1 MPLVVKAHHPWKFRV
16 MLALLLV
23 ALILIGWAIFEYGR
37 FSAGYDSVEATHEHK
52 VLLDHVDDLEE
63 QIEKLREEKAVL
75 ERAAQIERKAYD
87 ELDTTLKVLQA
98 EIIELKEELAF
109 YRGIVSPKD
118 AAHGL
123 HLQRFRIEPSGKPR
137 GYRYKVILT
146 QVLNDDRNARG
157 VIRIN
162 IQGMQKGEPKVLGL
176 NQVSEK
182 NVKELEYRFKYF
194 QNVEGE
200 IQLPEDFKPQRVII
214 SVVPNQRDQDAFE
227 KTFDW
232 STSSKQ

>member
-1 MPLVVKAHHPWKFRV
+1 MPLVVKKHNPWKLRI
-16 MLALLLV
+16 LLV
-23 ALILIGWAIFEYGR
+23 LVLIVLVLAGWALFEYGR
-37 FSAGYDSVEATHEHK
+37 FSAGYDSIEANHDRK
-52 VLLDHVDDLEE
+52 VLLDHVGDLEA

-87 ELDTTLKVLQA
+87 ALDTTLKVLQA
-98 EIIELKEELAF
+98 EILELKEELAF

-118 AAHGL
+118 TAHGL
-123 HLQRFRIEPSGKPR
+123 HIQRFRIEPNGMPR

-146 QVLNDDRNARG
+146 QVLSDDYHARG

-162 IQGMQKGEPKVLGL
+162 IEGMQQGEPRVLGL
-176 NQVSEK
+176 NQVTEK

-200 IQLPEDFKPQRVII
+200 IQLPEGFKAQRVKI
-214 SVVPNQRDQDAFE
+214 SVVPSQRGHDAFD
-227 KTFDW
+227 KTFEW
-232 STSSKQ
+232 PTTSKQ

>member
-1 MPLVVKAHHPWKFRV
+1 MLVLVLLGLV
-16 MLALLLV
+16 LA
-23 ALILIGWAIFEYGR
+23 GWALFEYGR
-37 FSAGYDSVEATHEHK
+37 FSAGYDSVEATHDHK
-52 VLLDHVDDLEE
+52 VLLDHVDELEE

-98 EIIELKEELAF
+98 EILELKEELAF

-118 AAHGL
+118 SASGL
-123 HLQRFRIEPSGKPR
+123 QLQRFRIEPSGRPG

-162 IQGMQKGEPKVLGL
+162 IEGMQKGEPRVLGL

-182 NVKELEYRFKYF
+182 NVKELDYRFKYF

-200 IQLPEDFKPQRVII
+200 IQLPEGFKPHRVTIT
-214 SVVPNQRDQDAFE
+214 VVPNQRDQDAFE

-232 STSSKQ
+232 PASSK

>member
-1 MPLVVKAHHPWKFRV
+1 MPLVVKSHHPWKYRIL
-16 MLALLLV
+16 LALALV
-23 ALILIGWAIFEYGR
+23 GLSLVGWSIFEYGR

-52 VLLDHVDDLEE
+52 VLLDHVDELEE

-98 EIIELKEELAF
+98 EILELKEELAF

-123 HLQRFRIEPSGKPR
+123 HLQRFRIEPSGRPR

-146 QVLNDDRNARG
+146 QVLNDDSTARG

-162 IQGMQKGEPKVLGL
+162 IEGMQQSEPRVLSL

-200 IQLPEDFKPQRVII
+200 IQLPESFNPQRVTI
-214 SVVPNQRDQDAFE
+214 SVIPSQRGQDAFE

-232 STSSKQ
+232 PSSSKQ